1 MSIRYAKYA
10 KKAFRVGY
18 IGRKQRNNCL
28 KTIQLER
35 EWQYVRARL
44 LLFSPDGTRV
54 LSDSGRGICIW
65 DATSGESIT
74 GPLDSEDNE
83 DAALSV
89 AYLPDGRFIIVASD
103 DGVIRK
109 WDLFNNCLVWER
121 VMSGF
126 HIDMRRAESA
136 TFSPDRKS
144 VVFGD
149 DGGTIRVWGVDT
161 GEQDGEP
168 LERHTDDVKF
178 VSFSPDSKYLAS
190 GSYDTTTIIWDMDKR
205 GTKTGPLRRHTGA
218 VTAVEFS
225 PCGTNVVSGSED
237 WTILIWNAFTGEMMR
252 EIICKSGVY
261 SVAHSPNG
269 LFILAG
275 GEGWMGMWDYDTAAP
290 KVFQVDRDIDRVSF
304 SSDGSRF
311 ASVSDSPYSL
321 NDKRMIQIWDASW
334 GVGETKAAFEENGW
348 IESISLSPSGEFI
361 VSTSYEG
368 KSIFLWDLLNGEC
381 VKNLKLSSHV
391 RSVAFSPINEQL
403 IAFGL
408 GNGTVQ
414 VWNVTN
420 DVPVKIGNHR
430 SSVLFVAFSPS
441 DGQHVAS
448 GSTDNTIC
456 IWDIG
461 RRELAVGPLTGHAD
475 FIWTLAYSPD
485 GTRLVSG
492 SNDRTIRIW
501 NSVTSHLL
509 STLNGHFDSVNSVAY
524 SPDGSRIVSG
534 SNDDTILVWDSQSGQ
549 IVCGPITGHENFV
562 NSVCFSPDGKRIL
575 SGSRDNTA
583 RVWDAMT
590 GNPLFPPFRGHT
602 DWVTFVCSFPDGRHF
617 ATGSKDGT
625 IRIWTLDTI
634 PNDTD
639 WELRNDNWVVG
650 ENGELMMWI
659 PTDLHR
665 HLCGHRN
672 VTILNHSFYLKLHFN
687 TE

>member
-225 PCGTNVVSGSED
+225 PCGANVVSGSED

-275 GEGWMGMWDYDTAAP
+275 GEGWMSMWDYDTAAP

-381 VKNLKLSSHV
+381 VKKLKLSSHV

-408 GNGTVQ
+408 GNGTV
-414 VWNVTN
+414 
-420 DVPVKIGNHR
+420 
-430 SSVLFVAFSPS
+430 
-441 DGQHVAS
+441 
-448 GSTDNTIC
+448 
-456 IWDIG
+456 
-461 RRELAVGPLTGHAD
+461 
-475 FIWTLAYSPD
+475 
-485 GTRLVSG
+485 
-492 SNDRTIRIW
+492 
-501 NSVTSHLL
+501 
-509 STLNGHFDSVNSVAY
+509 
-524 SPDGSRIVSG
+524 
-534 SNDDTILVWDSQSGQ
+534 
-549 IVCGPITGHENFV
+549 
-562 NSVCFSPDGKRIL
+562 
-575 SGSRDNTA
+575 
-583 RVWDAMT
+583 
-590 GNPLFPPFRGHT
+590 
-602 DWVTFVCSFPDGRHF
+602 
-617 ATGSKDGT
+617 
-625 IRIWTLDTI
+625 
-634 PNDTD
+634 
-639 WELRNDNWVVG
+639 
-650 ENGELMMWI
+650 
-659 PTDLHR
+659 
-665 HLCGHRN
+665 
-672 VTILNHSFYLKLHFN
+672 
-687 TE
+687 

>member
-1 MSIRYAKYA
+1 M
-10 KKAFRVGY
+10 
-18 IGRKQRNNCL
+18 
-28 KTIQLER
+28 
-35 EWQYVRARL
+35 
-44 LLFSPDGTRV
+44 
-54 LSDSGRGICIW
+54 
-65 DATSGESIT
+65 
-74 GPLDSEDNE
+74 
-83 DAALSV
+83 
-89 AYLPDGRFIIVASD
+89 
-103 DGVIRK
+103 
-109 WDLFNNCLVWER
+109 
-121 VMSGF
+121 
-126 HIDMRRAESA
+126 
-136 TFSPDRKS
+136 
-144 VVFGD
+144 
-149 DGGTIRVWGVDT
+149 
-161 GEQDGEP
+161 
-168 LERHTDDVKF
+168 
-178 VSFSPDSKYLAS
+178 
-190 GSYDTTTIIWDMDKR
+190 
-205 GTKTGPLRRHTGA
+205 
-218 VTAVEFS
+218 
-225 PCGTNVVSGSED
+225 
-237 WTILIWNAFTGEMMR
+237 
-252 EIICKSGVY
+252 
-261 SVAHSPNG
+261 
-269 LFILAG
+269 
-275 GEGWMGMWDYDTAAP
+275 
-290 KVFQVDRDIDRVSF
+290 
-304 SSDGSRF
+304 
-311 ASVSDSPYSL
+311 
-321 NDKRMIQIWDASW
+321 
-334 GVGETKAAFEENGW
+334 
-348 IESISLSPSGEFI
+348 
-361 VSTSYEG
+361 
-368 KSIFLWDLLNGEC
+368 
-381 VKNLKLSSHV
+381 
-391 RSVAFSPINEQL
+391 
-403 IAFGL
+403 
-408 GNGTVQ
+408 
-414 VWNVTN
+414 WNVTN

-639 WELRNDNWVVG
+639 WELRSDNWVVG

-659 PTDLHR
+659 PIDLHR

-672 VTILNHSFYLKLHFN
+672 VSILNHSFYLKLHFN